1 MGSISRYSALE
12 RFDNEFG
19 ERLKQHY
26 EKQLLGLTIK
36 EIGELIFDYHKKADI
51 SLSDDSVIEVH
62 FAWASEEEE
71 HEDKEILEDGDIPIE
86 EYFKSQL
93 KGKTITKITTGYE
106 RDDEF
111 YIYALVDD
119 DNGLDIPIGFDPES
133 IEYHGDEE
141 LISPEEFQAFRDKYY
156 S

>member
-62 FAWASEEEE
+62 FA
-71 HEDKEILEDGDIPIE
+71 
-86 EYFKSQL
+86 
-93 KGKTITKITTGYE
+93 
-106 RDDEF
+106 
-111 YIYALVDD
+111 
-119 DNGLDIPIGFDPES
+119 
-133 IEYHGDEE
+133 
-141 LISPEEFQAFRDKYY
+141 
-156 S
+156 